1 MQQKLNKCGDI
12 NLAKLKMKSVRIIA
26 LRQDRKRLLEHLQNS
41 ALVQI
46 KKTEKSEKGFSKI
59 DMSSQMQV
67 FERNVT
73 LTQQALNVLDELA
86 PEKKSMLSSLA
97 GRRIIDPDE
106 IGVIAADAGKVIDV
120 CNRIT
125 ELNKVRADNAAE
137 QVRIRTSLAQLEP
150 WQNLDIPL
158 NTGDTKTTA
167 VFIGTLPKNYSDITL
182 SEELAQQSSEL
193 LFDFEIQFSSKDMT
207 CVVLFVP
214 IIQKQMAEDALRN
227 IGFAKPMSPTSHTPK
242 VKTKRLIDRSEQLRQ
257 ETEKSKNEIISY
269 ADMRDK
275 ICSTQDYFR
284 IRADKYNVIS
294 ELDQTKH
301 VFVINGYMP
310 EEDCEKLTQLCDRV
324 ASCYIEF
331 SDVNDE
337 EAPVKLKNNK
347 FAEPAQ
353 SIVNM
358 YSTPSHADIDPTP
371 ILAFFFYFFF
381 GMMFSDAGYGLLMV
395 VAIGIVL
402 KIFKPDKNM
411 RNNLKLFQYC
421 GVSTII
427 WGLIFGSIF
436 GDAPVA
442 IYNAFTGA
450 DLTMKEIL
458 PWPTLDPQKDALML
472 MVISIAF
479 GMVHIL
485 IGMGCKFYIC
495 WKQKD
500 YAAALF
506 DTGLWMLML
515 VGFAVLAVG
524 MITTPI
530 LMYVGAG
537 IAIACAVGLILT
549 QGRGKKGIVGKA
561 IGGMASLYDITSYI
575 SDLLSYSRLLAL
587 GLTTG
592 VMAQVFNMLA
602 TMLGTNIIG
611 IIFMIIIFIIG
622 HAVTIGLN
630 ALGSYVHT
638 MRLQYVEMFS
648 KFYDGGGKPFEPFT
662 LNSKYFKTK
671 NSNDD

>member
-1 MQQKLNKCGDI
+1 
-12 NLAKLKMKSVRIIA
+12 MKSVRIIA

-46 KKTEKSEKGFSKI
+46 KKNDKSEKGFSKI

-73 LTQQALNVLDELA
+73 LTQQALDVLDELA
-86 PEKKSMLSSLA
+86 PEKKGMLASFA
-97 GRRIIDPDE
+97 GRRVIDPDE
-106 IGVIAADAGKVIDV
+106 IGAIAADAGKVIDV

-125 ELNKVRADNAAE
+125 ELNRVRADNAAE
-137 QVRIRTSLAQLEP
+137 QVRIRTALAQLEP

-167 VFIGTLPKNYSDITL
+167 VFIGTLPKNYSEVTL
-182 SEELAQQSSEL
+182 SEELTQQNQEL
-193 LFDFEIQFSSKDMT
+193 VFNFEIQYASKDMT

-214 IIQKQMAEDALRN
+214 LAQKQIAEDALRS

-242 VKTKRLIDRSEQLRQ
+242 EKTKRLTDKSARLEQA
-257 ETEKSKNEIISY
+257 TKDAEKEIISY
-269 ADMRDK
+269 SDMRAK
-275 ICSTQDYFR
+275 ICNTQDYFR
-284 IRADKYNVIS
+284 VRADKYNVIS

-301 VFVINGYMP
+301 VFVINGYIP
-310 EEDCEKLTQLCDRV
+310 EDDCDKLTKMCDRI
-324 ASCYIEF
+324 ASSYVEF
-331 SDVNDE
+331 GDVSEE

-395 VAIGIVL
+395 VVIGVVL

-450 DLTMKEIL
+450 SLTMKDIL

-472 MVISIAF
+472 MVVSIAF
-479 GMVHIL
+479 GLVHIL

-495 WKQKD
+495 WKQKN

-515 VGFAVLAVG
+515 IGFAVLAVG
-524 MITTPI
+524 MITTPV
-530 LMYVGAG
+530 LLYVGAG
-537 IAIACAVGLILT
+537 IAIACAVGLVLT

-561 IGGMASLYDITSYI
+561 IGGLASLYDITGYI

-611 IIFMIIIFIIG
+611 IIFMIIIFVIG

-671 NSNDD
+671 NSNND

>member
-1 MQQKLNKCGDI
+1 
-12 NLAKLKMKSVRIIA
+12 MKSVRIIA

-46 KKTEKSEKGFSKI
+46 KKNENSEKGFSKI
-59 DMSSQMQV
+59 DMNSQMQV

-86 PEKKSMLSSLA
+86 PQKKGMLSSLA
-97 GRRIIDPDE
+97 GRKVIDPDE
-106 IGVIAADAGKVIDV
+106 IGIIAADAGKIIDE

-125 ELNKVRADNAAE
+125 ELNKIRADNAAE
-137 QVRIRTSLAQLEP
+137 QIRIRTALAQLEP

-158 NTGDTKTTA
+158 NTEGTKTTA
-167 VFIGTLPKNYSDITL
+167 VFIGTLPKGYTDVTL
-182 SEELAQQSSEL
+182 SEELAKQNTEL
-193 LFDFEIQFSSKDMT
+193 IFNFEIQFSSKDMT
-207 CVVLFVP
+207 CVVLFAP
-214 IIQKQMAEDALRN
+214 LAQKQQAEEALRN
-227 IGFAKPMSPTSHTPK
+227 IGFAKPMTQTSHTPK
-242 VKTKRLIDRSEQLRQ
+242 VKAERLR
-257 ETEKSKNEIISY
+257 EKSVLLTKQSKAAEDEIISY
-269 ADMRDK
+269 ADMREK
-275 ICSTQDYFR
+275 ICNTQDYFR

-301 VFVINGYMP
+301 VFVINGYIP
-310 EEDCEKLTQLCDRV
+310 EEDCDKLTQMCERI

-331 SDVNDE
+331 GDVNEE

-358 YSTPSHADIDPTP
+358 YSPPSHADIDPTP

-395 VAIGIVL
+395 VVIGIVL

-436 GDAPVA
+436 GDAPVS

-450 DLTMKEIL
+450 SLTMKEIL

-479 GMVHIL
+479 GLVHIL

-515 VGFAVLAVG
+515 IGFAVLAVG

-530 LMYVGAG
+530 VMYVGAG
-537 IAIACAVGLILT
+537 IAIACAIGLILT

-561 IGGMASLYDITSYI
+561 IGGLASLYDITSYI

-611 IIFMIIIFIIG
+611 IIFMIVIFVVG

-648 KFYDGGGKPFEPFT
+648 KFYDGGGQPFEPFT

>member
-1 MQQKLNKCGDI
+1 
-12 NLAKLKMKSVRIIA
+12 MKTVRIIA

-46 KKTEKSEKGFSKI
+46 RKTEKSEKGFSKI

-86 PEKKSMLSSLA
+86 PEKKSMLSSLS
-97 GRRIIDPDE
+97 GRRVIDPDE

-125 ELNKVRADNAAE
+125 ELNKVCADNAAE
-137 QVRIRTSLAQLEP
+137 QVRIRTALAQLEP

-182 SEELAQQSSEL
+182 SEELAQQNSEL
-193 LFDFEIQFSSKDMT
+193 MFEFEIQFTSRDMT
-207 CVVLFVP
+207 CVVLFTP
-214 IIQKQMAEDALRN
+214 IAQKQMAENALRN

-242 VKTKRLIDRSEQLRQ
+242 VKSEKLR
-257 ETEKSKNEIISY
+257 EKSVLLTNQSTEAKNKIISY
-269 ADMRDK
+269 AGMRDK
-275 ICSTQDYFR
+275 ICNTQDYFR
-284 IRADKYNVIS
+284 IRADKYHVIS

-301 VFVINGYMP
+301 VFVINGYIP
-310 EEDCEKLTQLCDRV
+310 EEDCGKLSQMCERI

-331 SDVNDE
+331 GDVNE
-337 EAPVKLKNNK
+337 EDAPVKLKNNK

-358 YSTPSHADIDPTP
+358 YSPPSHADIDPTP

-395 VAIGIVL
+395 VVIGIVL

-436 GDAPVA
+436 GDAPVS

-450 DLTMKEIL
+450 SLTMKEIL

-479 GMVHIL
+479 GLVHIL

-530 LMYVGAG
+530 VMYIGAG
-537 IAIACAVGLILT
+537 IAIACAIGLILT

-561 IGGMASLYDITSYI
+561 IGGLASLYDITSYI

-611 IIFMIIIFIIG
+611 VIFMIVIFVVG

-648 KFYDGGGKPFEPFT
+648 KFYEGGGQPFEPFT
-662 LNSKYFKTK
+662 LNSKYFKAK